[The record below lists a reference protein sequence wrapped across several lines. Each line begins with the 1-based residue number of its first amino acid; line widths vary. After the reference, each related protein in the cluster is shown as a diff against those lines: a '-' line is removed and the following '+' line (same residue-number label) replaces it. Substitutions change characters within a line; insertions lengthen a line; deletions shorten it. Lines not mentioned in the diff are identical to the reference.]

1 MTGTDPT
8 TTKESPPP
16 IPELVAL
23 GQRFKAAR
31 EARGLE
37 LQDLALRLCIGHEQL
52 QALERA
58 DISRMPELVFV
69 IAQLRRVAASLG
81 VDPEE
86 AIAVLR
92 STAQARATPSSPPS
106 PRRPQVASAPA
117 ARPSRAP
124 HRGEARSIASLP
136 AWPWVAGAGLLLSAA
151 AVGLG
156 LAWQRGSLPLP
167 GNDQTNSTVLR
178 DREASG
184 TAAAGKPSPPLR
196 PAPTLPPAVPPH
208 LVLRSKEASW
218 LEVRDRQGATLFE
231 GTLQGEKSFPLGQ
244 GLQVMA
250 GRPDLVQAE
259 LPGQQARVLGP
270 INQVVWRS
278 FPAAPQQ
285 AGAAAAASSA
295 PPSPTAPAP

>member
-8 TTKESPPP
+8 TRESPPP

-23 GQRFKAAR
+23 GQRFTAAR

-37 LQDLALRLCIGHEQL
+37 LQDLAQRLCIGHEQL

-58 DISRMPELVFV
+58 DISRTPELVFL

-92 STAQARATPSSPPS
+92 STAPARATTPFSPPAT
-106 PRRPQVASAPA
+106 RRPQVASTPV

-124 HRGEARSIASLP
+124 HPGEARSIANRP
-136 AWPWVAGAGLLLSAA
+136 AWPWMAGTGLLLSAA

-156 LAWQRGSLPLP
+156 LAWQRGSWPLP
-167 GNDQTNSTVLR
+167 GIGRTTSTVLQ
-178 DREASG
+178 DRQASG
-184 TAAAGKPSPPLR
+184 TAAWKQPSPSLR
-196 PAPTLPPAVPPH
+196 PAPSQPPAVPAR

-259 LPGQQARVLGP
+259 LPGQQTQVLGP

-285 AGAAAAASSA
+285 AGAAAPSSA
-295 PPSPTAPAP
+295 PRSLTAPAP